1 MRRPPGRPPR
11 IVADARLLHYNRS
24 GIGRYLRHLYGALAR
39 LPAAESPLAGG
50 APPRRAI
57 TLLYSRRDTE
67 RRLSGDFR
75 GGTSWTPAHHRLERW
90 ALAAEGLR
98 LRPDL
103 WHAPDH
109 VCPQPAGWRTVLT
122 VHDLAFWRLPRTH
135 AADSRAY
142 YGGLWRSARQATRII
157 CVSQAT
163 RRDLL
168 AATGVAEAK
177 VRVVPEAPDPRYR
190 EPGPPGPPGPPY
202 LLCVGTVEP
211 RKNLESLFRA
221 LAALPP
227 AARPEVRIVGAPG
240 LDAPAIAALPA
251 RLGIAGSVR
260 FLGRL
265 PTAEVAAL
273 YRGALAL
280 VYPSLL
286 EGFGLPVLEAMAAGA
301 PVLAAARSSIPEVAG
316 DAALLVDPEDT
327 PAFAA
332 AVQRVAE
339 SEALRQDLRRR
350 GRERAAGFTWERTAR
365 ETLAVFA
372 EALET

>member
-1 MRRPPGRPPR
+1 VSRPAGSPAR

-24 GIGRYLRHLYGALAR
+24 GIGRYLRHLYGAVAR
-39 LPAAESPLAGG
+39 LTAADSPLPGD
-50 APPRRAI
+50 APPRQSI
-57 TLLYSRRDTE
+57 SLLYSRRDSE
-67 RRLSGDFR
+67 RRLSDSFR
-75 GGTSWTPAHHRLERW
+75 GATSWTPAHHRLERW
-90 ALAAEGLR
+90 TLAAEGLR

-122 VHDLAFWRLPRTH
+122 VHDLAFWRLPHTH
-135 AADSRAY
+135 APESRAY
-142 YGGLWRSARQATRII
+142 YAGLWRSARQSSRII

-168 AATGVAEAK
+168 AATGVAASR

-190 EPGPPGPPGPPY
+190 QAGPAPAAARPY
-202 LLCVGTVEP
+202 FLCVGTVEP

-221 LAALPP
+221 LSRLP
-227 AARPEVRIVGAPG
+227 AAGRPEVRVVGASG
-240 LDAPAIAALPA
+240 LDAAAIAALPA
-251 RLGIAGSVR
+251 RLGIGESVR

-265 PTAEVAAL
+265 PTDEVAGL

-301 PVLAAARSSIPEVAG
+301 PVVAAARSSIPEVAG
-316 DAALLVDPEDT
+316 DAALLVDTEDT
-327 PAFAA
+327 AAFAA
-332 AVQRVAE
+332 ALQRIAE
-339 SEALRQDLRRR
+339 SDTLRDDLRRR
-350 GRERAAGFTWERTAR
+350 GGQRAAGFTWERTAR

-372 EALET
+372 EALAA

>member
-1 MRRPPGRPPR
+1 
-11 IVADARLLHYNRS
+11 VADARLLHYNQT
-24 GIGRYLRHLYGALAR
+24 GIGRYVRHLYGAVAELA
-39 LPAAESPLAGG
+39 AADSALAAG
-50 APPRRAI
+50 AAPRRAI
-57 TLLYSRRDTE
+57 TLLYSRRDRD
-67 RRLSGDFR
+67 RRLSEAFR
-75 GGTSWTPAHHRLERW
+75 GATSWTPAHHRLERW

-122 VHDLAFWRLPRTH
+122 VHDLAFWRLPQTH

-142 YGGLWRSARQATRII
+142 YAGLWRSARQATRII
-157 CVSQAT
+157 CVSEAT

-168 AATGVAEAK
+168 AATGVSEAN

-190 EPGPPGPPGPPY
+190 EPASGPAPEGRPY

-227 AARPEVRIVGAPG
+227 AGRPEVRVVGAPG
-240 LDAPAIAALPA
+240 LDAAAITALPA
-251 RLGIAGSVR
+251 RLGIGGSVR

-265 PTAEVAAL
+265 PTGEVAAL

-339 SEALRQDLRRR
+339 SEALRRELRRR
-350 GRERAAGFTWERTAR
+350 GRAHAAAFTWERTAR

-372 EALET
+372 EALAA